1 MKQILFSAA
10 IAFSTIA
17 ITAPVHAVGPYFEN
31 ESPGIGQFTGP
42 NPIWPRPGEPL
53 WSPSSPRLE
62 SRESLKKDE
71 IGVRPETE
79 DKLKTNMMPTSEGKT
94 LTPSVSEHVEVTRQ

>member
-1 MKQILFSAA
+1 MKQILFSAV
-10 IAFSTIA
+10 IAFSIIA
-17 ITAPVHAVGPYFEN
+17 ITSPVHAVGPYFEN

-42 NPIWPRPGEPL
+42 NPIWPRPGESL

-71 IGVRPETE
+71 IVLRNQKDP
-79 DKLKTNMMPTSEGKT
+79 DKARAASPDVIDMPADKNIA
-94 LTPSVSEHVEVTRQ
+94 RR

>member
-1 MKQILFSAA
+1 MKQILFSAV
-10 IAFSTIA
+10 IAFSIIA
-17 ITAPVHAVGPYFEN
+17 ITLPVHAVGPYFEN

-53 WSPSSPRLE
+53 WSPSSPRLQ

-71 IGVRPETE
+71 IELRNQKDQ
-79 DKLKTNMMPTSEGKT
+79 DKARAAAPDVIDMPADKNIA
-94 LTPSVSEHVEVTRQ
+94 RR

>member
-1 MKQILFSAA
+1 MKQILFSAV

-17 ITAPVHAVGPYFEN
+17 ITSPVHAVGPYFEN

-42 NPIWPRPGEPL
+42 NPIWPRPGESL
-53 WSPSSPRLE
+53 WSSSSPRLQ

-71 IGVRPETE
+71 IDLRNQKDP
-79 DKLKTNMMPTSEGKT
+79 DKARAAAPDGIDMPADKNIA
-94 LTPSVSEHVEVTRQ
+94 RR